1 MCIYILYIIM
11 YIYNYVYIYDYA
23 YIIMCIYIP
32 HIRIIALSI
41 SHLGLFSGRGSK
53 LWPLGG
59 NSTTLD

>member
-1 MCIYILYIIM
+1 M
-11 YIYNYVYIYDYA
+11 YIYNYVYMYIYDYA
-23 YIIMCIYIP
+23 YIIMYIYIP